1 MSTDSRLERSNYLS
15 ITAEMQMAQDRDKRH
30 MVRYDYYKNLW
41 EKRKIKIPKKAIDSV
56 RVYVENNP

>member
-1 MSTDSRLERSNYLS
+1 
-15 ITAEMQMAQDRDKRH
+15 MQMAQDRDKRH